1 MPQSD
6 RNRTARLRGARS
18 HHAGR
23 AAEGAVARHY
33 ALHGK
38 PIAAER
44 WRCAWG
50 EIDLIARD
58 GEEVV
63 FIEVKQSRSH
73 AEAALHLRPAQM
85 QRLAA
90 AAQVFLDG
98 EPKGGMTPM
107 RFDVA
112 LVDEIGRIEILENA
126 LAA

>member
-1 MPQSD
+1 METQDS
-6 RNRTARLRGARS
+6 RRSARIRGARS

-33 ALHGK
+33 DRMGQ

-50 EIDLIARD
+50 EIDLIARN

-73 AEAALHLRPAQM
+73 DEALQHLRPNQIA
-85 QRLAA
+85 RIAA
-90 AAQVFLDG
+90 AAQLFLDG
-98 EPKGGMTPM
+98 EPKRGMTPV

-112 LVDEIGRIEILENA
+112 LVDGQGRIAILENA

>member
-1 MPQSD
+1 MPEHD
-6 RNRTARLRGARS
+6 CARRKRGFVN

-33 ALHGK
+33 SRTGQ

-50 EIDLIARD
+50 EIDLIARNGD
-58 GEEVV
+58 EVV
-63 FIEVKQSRSH
+63 FIEVKHSRSH
-73 AEAALHLRPAQM
+73 DSALAHLT
-85 QRLAA
+85 QRQVDRIAA
-90 AAQVFLDG
+90 AAAVWLDG
-98 EPKGGMTPM
+98 ERLGAMTPV

-112 LVDEIGRIEILENA
+112 LVDGRGRIKVVENI